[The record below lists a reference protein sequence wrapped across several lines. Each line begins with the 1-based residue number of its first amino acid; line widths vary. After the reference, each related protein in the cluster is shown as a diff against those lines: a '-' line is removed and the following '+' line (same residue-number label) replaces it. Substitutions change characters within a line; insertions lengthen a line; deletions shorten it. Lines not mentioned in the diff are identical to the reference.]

1 MRWFAALL
9 LSLAHV
15 VECGRD
21 FYKILG
27 VPRKADEAA
36 IKKAYRKLSMKWHPD
51 KNPDNKVEAE
61 KKFIETS
68 AAYEVLS
75 DKEKRKTY
83 DQYGEEGLEGGG
95 AQGGGDG
102 HFQQG
107 DPFTMFKHFFGG
119 DSGGSFQFS
128 FGGGGD
134 PFEMFGGGGGPFGAG
149 AFGGG
154 TPFGHAGGQAPNLFT
169 DTEGVV
175 ETGPKKWAKWEE
187 TGEPKA
193 VLFYNAGDE
202 IMEDLEQQWTKIGA
216 QFKESIRVAAV
227 NCAMQQS
234 LCKKQ
239 GASKTPT
246 LRVYSGPSKS
256 VKFKGAFSARQM
268 GRWISDNIPDN
279 STVLT
284 GQNHEKW
291 LAEDSGAKVILF
303 SDKKAVPP
311 VWKSLSTAFKG
322 RAAFGVVLGDKAMMK
337 KFDIDK
343 TPAIFAV
350 EDPETLSGER
360 FTSAIKKDLIEL
372 FISRMVSKS
381 RRKGPGFRKLSKAR
395 HAGGD
400 CAESDSQFCMV
411 YFKRQEHSAAK
422 DEEERQLGL
431 MRQMADRYKKDPV
444 KFVWVDLAENPQVAE
459 SFGVEECTSKSCTR
473 VVMHRPKRK
482 RHSMFD
488 GPFELENLVDFVD
501 NALGGSPLSSSTGRL
516 HLEV

>member
-1 MRWFAALL
+1 
-9 LSLAHV
+9 
-15 VECGRD
+15 
-21 FYKILG
+21 
-27 VPRKADEAA
+27 
-36 IKKAYRKLSMKWHPD
+36 
-51 KNPDNKVEAE
+51 
-61 KKFIETS
+61 
-68 AAYEVLS
+68 
-75 DKEKRKTY
+75 
-83 DQYGEEGLEGGG
+83 
-95 AQGGGDG
+95 
-102 HFQQG
+102 
-107 DPFTMFKHFFGG
+107 MFKHFFGG
-119 DSGGSFQFS
+119 DGGGSFQFS

-134 PFEMFGGGGGPFGAG
+134 PFDMFSGGSPFGGAHSGGGS
-149 AFGGG
+149 
-154 TPFGHAGGQAPNLFT
+154 PFGHGGGHEQAPSLFT
-169 DTEGVV
+169 DTDGVV
-175 ETGPKKWAKWEE
+175 ETGPKKWAKWEA
-187 TGEPKA
+187 TGEPMA
-193 VLFYNAGDE
+193 VLFYDAGDQ
-202 IMEDLEQQWTKIGA
+202 IMEDLEQQWPRIGA

-227 NCAMQQS
+227 NCGMQQS

-256 VKFKGAFSARQM
+256 VKFKGTFSVKQM
-268 GRWISDNIPDN
+268 GRWISENIPDN

-284 GQNHEKW
+284 SRNHEQW
-291 LAEDSGAKVILF
+291 LSEDDGAKVILF

-322 RAAFGVVLGDKAMMK
+322 RASFGVVLGDKSLMT
-337 KFDIDK
+337 KFNIDK

-372 FISRMVSKS
+372 FVSRMVSRS

-395 HAGGD
+395 HSGGD

-411 YFKRQEHSAAK
+411 YFKRQDPTSAS
-422 DEEERQLGL
+422 DDEERQLGL

-459 SFGVEECTSKSCTR
+459 SFGVADCTSEICTR

-501 NALGGSPLSSSTGRL
+501 NALGGSPLSSSTGRF